1 MVVIRKRKA
10 FLSAKFHSGK
20 SSKKVVFS
28 KHFRGVKADEGE
40 VSDLQHHA
48 KSFGET
54 STSLSSVLSVAM
66 PGSSAIEEMMNE
78 IQPDAKTGKRT
89 YLSLKEQR
97 LHDWSTI
104 RDDMYEAFISTE
116 APSTVSCHECKKEA
130 QLFKCI
136 DCTPWEMVCEDC
148 LYRRHQ
154 YPHLHMFEAWRNE
167 AFVGAVLKTPSWILS
182 SHSDCDSNY
191 FKSIVII
198 DVKGR
203 QHKRNIQFCKCEPEA
218 VTLVK
223 YRLWPSTT
231 KFPKLAFDMEL
242 LKWLYGLLI
251 ECHVS
256 CKGFCEALK
265 FRSSKYQRNYVN
277 FQVLDIYKSL
287 MTETFAEFR
296 NFFQRTEFPD
306 KLDNGT
312 ECPACFSTLPK
323 IYSFD
328 ADFQL
333 VRKASSGKQWA
344 EPKHSN
350 KFFLDQASVDAF
362 MGNYYE
368 DRGKPDV
375 ECNDFQAGNHLRS
388 KNKNKKLAETA
399 VFGSTCRHE
408 FPKYFFSL
416 KHGERLGYA
425 VYLLRKL
432 LEEENSDDK
441 DPLYIMYDIA
451 CSLESH
457 LKKQNDQSILDKVQ
471 FAIPIFH
478 CYGHKMACQVLYNPR
493 KKNGIGLTDGES
505 LERLWSYLGKFSKIT
520 KEMTPENRIDLLTDG
535 LIHYGQK
542 IREKLGHSLVAKIE
556 KAIRLEKSS
565 IEELEE
571 LLKPFTSITEEV
583 VLSWIE
589 DEKVMVTSS
598 QNEPTLTLTTQEQ
611 YSLEL
616 EKMDDLR
623 KRVPPAKLEEDQ
635 TYKKLTSTIQKL
647 QRKLKEKWDITA
659 DHDVYETNLAAAKEK
674 SRNVVLVKLGGFV
687 SERHFLLELVKKY
700 ARGQSIAIRLCRQLK
715 KTGNKI
721 HHTIKEYNNI
731 GGPTTTLPLNILFN
745 DIKDRNGDIWKT
757 IDLQDSGEIPAEIKQ
772 RAVNAKSLIERS
784 KEEKSLLRL
793 EMKSTLDWHFMQHS
807 ILLDAF
813 NHTRDGKRA
822 CIVKEGLYI
831 ETKLSHLENCFRLYL
846 DSEIKTPNVFF
857 EMIEM
862 GENSNGQEFE
872 SLLRDRNN
880 MDNFNFCEDDDVE
893 DDDNDDD
900 VEDDDNDDDVE
911 DDDNDDDV
919 EDDDNDDDVED
930 DDNDD
935 EDENYDDY

>member
-1 MVVIRKRKA
+1 MVVIRKRKV
-10 FLSAKFHSGK
+10 FLSARFHSGK

-78 IQPDAKTGKRT
+78 IQPDAETGKRT

-116 APSTVSCHECKKEA
+116 APSTVSCHECNKEA

-542 IREKLGHSLVAKIE
+542 IREKLGK
-556 KAIRLEKSS
+556 
-565 IEELEE
+565 
-571 LLKPFTSITEEV
+571 
-583 VLSWIE
+583 
-589 DEKVMVTSS
+589 
-598 QNEPTLTLTTQEQ
+598 
-611 YSLEL
+611 
-616 EKMDDLR
+616 
-623 KRVPPAKLEEDQ
+623 
-635 TYKKLTSTIQKL
+635 
-647 QRKLKEKWDITA
+647 
-659 DHDVYETNLAAAKEK
+659 
-674 SRNVVLVKLGGFV
+674 
-687 SERHFLLELVKKY
+687 
-700 ARGQSIAIRLCRQLK
+700 
-715 KTGNKI
+715 
-721 HHTIKEYNNI
+721 
-731 GGPTTTLPLNILFN
+731 
-745 DIKDRNGDIWKT
+745 
-757 IDLQDSGEIPAEIKQ
+757 
-772 RAVNAKSLIERS
+772 
-784 KEEKSLLRL
+784 
-793 EMKSTLDWHFMQHS
+793 
-807 ILLDAF
+807 
-813 NHTRDGKRA
+813 
-822 CIVKEGLYI
+822 
-831 ETKLSHLENCFRLYL
+831 
-846 DSEIKTPNVFF
+846 
-857 EMIEM
+857 
-862 GENSNGQEFE
+862 
-872 SLLRDRNN
+872 
-880 MDNFNFCEDDDVE
+880 
-893 DDDNDDD
+893 
-900 VEDDDNDDDVE
+900 
-911 DDDNDDDV
+911 
-919 EDDDNDDDVED
+919 
-930 DDNDD
+930 
-935 EDENYDDY
+935 

>member
-10 FLSAKFHSGK
+10 FLSARFHSGK

-78 IQPDAKTGKRT
+78 IQPDAETGKRT

-116 APSTVSCHECKKEA
+116 APSTVSCHECNKEA

-416 KHGERLGYA
+416 KHGER
-425 VYLLRKL
+425 
-432 LEEENSDDK
+432 
-441 DPLYIMYDIA
+441 
-451 CSLESH
+451 
-457 LKKQNDQSILDKVQ
+457 
-471 FAIPIFH
+471 
-478 CYGHKMACQVLYNPR
+478 
-493 KKNGIGLTDGES
+493 
-505 LERLWSYLGKFSKIT
+505 
-520 KEMTPENRIDLLTDG
+520 
-535 LIHYGQK
+535 
-542 IREKLGHSLVAKIE
+542 
-556 KAIRLEKSS
+556 
-565 IEELEE
+565 
-571 LLKPFTSITEEV
+571 
-583 VLSWIE
+583 
-589 DEKVMVTSS
+589 
-598 QNEPTLTLTTQEQ
+598 
-611 YSLEL
+611 
-616 EKMDDLR
+616 
-623 KRVPPAKLEEDQ
+623 
-635 TYKKLTSTIQKL
+635 
-647 QRKLKEKWDITA
+647 
-659 DHDVYETNLAAAKEK
+659 
-674 SRNVVLVKLGGFV
+674 
-687 SERHFLLELVKKY
+687 
-700 ARGQSIAIRLCRQLK
+700 
-715 KTGNKI
+715 
-721 HHTIKEYNNI
+721 
-731 GGPTTTLPLNILFN
+731 
-745 DIKDRNGDIWKT
+745 
-757 IDLQDSGEIPAEIKQ
+757 
-772 RAVNAKSLIERS
+772 
-784 KEEKSLLRL
+784 
-793 EMKSTLDWHFMQHS
+793 
-807 ILLDAF
+807 
-813 NHTRDGKRA
+813 
-822 CIVKEGLYI
+822 
-831 ETKLSHLENCFRLYL
+831 
-846 DSEIKTPNVFF
+846 
-857 EMIEM
+857 
-862 GENSNGQEFE
+862 
-872 SLLRDRNN
+872 
-880 MDNFNFCEDDDVE
+880 
-893 DDDNDDD
+893 
-900 VEDDDNDDDVE
+900 
-911 DDDNDDDV
+911 
-919 EDDDNDDDVED
+919 
-930 DDNDD
+930 
-935 EDENYDDY
+935 